1 MSQQE
6 DIAVTKFREYLRV
19 NTEQPNPDYEGC
31 AKFLCGLATE
41 LGIECQTIRSEEYM
55 PFVLMSIPGAQP
67 ELPALLLYSHTD
79 VVPTFKD
86 HWTHDPYSAFKD
98 ESGNIFARGA
108 QDMKCVGSQYIE
120 AIRRHFGRGKKQWKR
135 TIHLL
140 FGPDEEIGGDKG
152 MRSFALTEEFRKL
165 NIGFALDEGLASEND
180 TYKVFYGERVPW
192 WLKVTCGGNPGHGSK
207 FIENTAAEKM
217 QKVINSALAFR
228 EEQRQLLTNHS
239 DWTLGDVT
247 TLNLNQAHGG
257 VQINVVPEKYELYFD
272 IRVTPKMDFNEMQSR
287 IEKWCTDAGPD
298 VKFEFIQSNG
308 PNSLDIYFEKLPDV
322 VSLLMFFILCFQKE
336 VPYFL
341 HI

>member
-298 VKFEFIQSNG
+298 VKFEFIQKLETRFMTSTSRDD
-308 PNSLDIYFEKLPDV
+308 PFWAAFEDALT
-322 VSLLMFFILCFQKE
+322 KE
-336 VPYFL
+336 YEL
-341 HI
+341 